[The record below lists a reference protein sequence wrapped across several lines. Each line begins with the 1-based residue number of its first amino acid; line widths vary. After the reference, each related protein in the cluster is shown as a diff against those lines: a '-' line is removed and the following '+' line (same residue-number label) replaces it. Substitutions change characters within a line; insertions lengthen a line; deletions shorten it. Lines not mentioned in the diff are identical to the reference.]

1 MKLPFVSRK
10 KYELLESN
18 YKVTSNARRDL
29 NRDFVRVQ
37 EELKKQEG
45 INRELGISLEK
56 ESDDIVELKKELK
69 RLRTLL
75 TKNKIEYKKE
85 K

>member
-10 KYELLESN
+10 KYELLKNN
-18 YKVTSNARRDL
+18 YEIASAARRDL
-29 NRDFVRVQ
+29 NLSYVRVQ
-37 EELKKQEG
+37 NEKRTEEE
-45 INRELGISLEK
+45 INRELGINLDKASE
-56 ESDDIVELKKELK
+56 DIVELKKEIK